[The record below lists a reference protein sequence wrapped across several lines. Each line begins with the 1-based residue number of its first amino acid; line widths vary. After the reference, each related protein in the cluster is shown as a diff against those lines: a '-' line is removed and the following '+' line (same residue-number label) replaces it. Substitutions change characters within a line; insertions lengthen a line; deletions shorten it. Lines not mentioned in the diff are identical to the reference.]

1 MKTEKEI
8 IEDAR
13 KSFQSGSSSGVVFKT
28 NFTSLFIPLTHLLHI
43 ELVDDTLTFYFL
55 NHTITITA
63 PVEVLELAFYSRSS
77 NGSISTFTAGKH
89 VKITI
94 KEADKN

>member
-55 NHTITITA
+55 NKQ
-63 PVEVLELAFYSRSS
+63 
-77 NGSISTFTAGKH
+77 SIHDSYVTTYY
-89 VKITI
+89 
-94 KEADKN
+94 